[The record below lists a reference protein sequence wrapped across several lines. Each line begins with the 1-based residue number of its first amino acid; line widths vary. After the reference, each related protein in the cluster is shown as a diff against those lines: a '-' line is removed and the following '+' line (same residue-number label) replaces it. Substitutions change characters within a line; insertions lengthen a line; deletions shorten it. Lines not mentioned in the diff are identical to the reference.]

1 MNRHLGYV
9 LKAVVLLLL
18 QAGAVGMISLKGV
31 APDLLLIFIAYIAV
45 REGQMTALPWGF
57 ALGLVF
63 DLTAGTVVGL
73 AALSKSVAAFTA
85 GYFYADNKIDM
96 TLSSYRFLVVVFV
109 TAFVHNAVYFT
120 VFTMG
125 STIGFLGAIFGLGL
139 ASALF
144 TATVAI
150 LPMLVASR
158 RRASA

>member
-1 MNRHLGYV
+1 MS
-9 LKAVVLLLL
+9 AVVSVSVLVDVSVL
-18 QAGAVGMISLKGV
+18 GDVVPVSLDEV
-31 APDLLLIFIAYIAV
+31 D
-45 REGQMTALPWGF
+45 AL
-57 ALGLVF
+57 
-63 DLTAGTVVGL
+63 VVDASVVDVDVP
-73 AALSKSVAAFTA
+73 AALFVVPVSPLH
-85 GYFYADNKIDM
+85 ADNKIDM

-144 TATVAI
+144 TSTVAI